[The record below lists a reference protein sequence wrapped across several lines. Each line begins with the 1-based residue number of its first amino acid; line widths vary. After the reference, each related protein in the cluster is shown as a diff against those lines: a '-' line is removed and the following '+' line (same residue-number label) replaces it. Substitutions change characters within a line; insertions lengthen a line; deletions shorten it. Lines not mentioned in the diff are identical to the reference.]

1 MLTGLYPIYLGE
13 GNGTP
18 LQYSCL
24 ENPMDGGAWQA
35 AVHGVAEGRT
45 WLSTQ
50 TKYTNTH
57 TPRANISHSTH
68 KPYTRLIHKL
78 TDSYIPTTHIPT
90 THTDTHTSDKL
101 YVSHST
107 HKHTTLHTA
116 HTQTHW
122 LANTQTCT
130 QIHTFTPHT
139 LHIYKHKTPANHDT
153 HTHTSS
159 VQSVMSD
166 SWLPCPSPTPRTY
179 SNSCPLSRWC
189 HPTISSSVVPFSSS
203 LQSFPAS
210 GSFPMTQ
217 FFASGGQSIGVS
229 ASATVLPMNIQGWF
243 PLWWTCWI
251 SLQSKGLSRVFSNTT
266 VQKHKFFGA
275 QLSL

>member
-1 MLTGLYPIYLGE
+1 MGTRLTTLPPTEQRGTQYQAQRREEPGGRGRGSSGRRAGSARGQLQARLPLGADCPSQRRQAE
-13 GNGTP
+13 ICP
-18 LQYSCL
+18 LSQL
-24 ENPMDGGAWQA
+24 RRIW
-35 AVHGVAEGRT
+35 AEGERSPF
-45 WLSTQ
+45 STLHTHTYSQ
-50 TKYTNTH
+50 PYPLTAHIPTHTHLHHTHTTNTH

-78 TDSYIPTTHIPT
+78 TDSHIPT

-116 HTQTHW
+116 HTQTHR
-122 LANTQTCT
+122 LTNTQTCT

-166 SWLPCPSPTPRTY
+166 SWLPWPSPTPRTY
-179 SNSCPLSRWC
+179 SNSCPLSR
-189 HPTISSSVVPFSSS
+189 
-203 LQSFPAS
+203 
-210 GSFPMTQ
+210 
-217 FFASGGQSIGVS
+217 
-229 ASATVLPMNIQGWF
+229 
-243 PLWWTCWI
+243 
-251 SLQSKGLSRVFSNTT
+251 
-266 VQKHKFFGA
+266 
-275 QLSL
+275 